1 MQYVSLSEIAAI
13 LSTCVYVCCVYTD
26 IYIPPDISMY
36 EYTDIF
42 KPEWEHNVGCSIPFT
57 ASLFHV
63 RFQSI

>member
-42 KPEWEHNVGCSIPFT
+42 KPE
-57 ASLFHV
+57 
-63 RFQSI
+63 